1 VADEYRAIDPT
12 KARVVLLEGQA
23 RILGTF
29 PEDLSAAATEAL
41 RALGVEVRTG
51 AIVTRITPAAVY
63 VGDEAIPTRTAL
75 WAAGVAASPLGR
87 TLGVPLDRSGRVL
100 VAPDL
105 TVPGHPEVYV
115 VGDLAAFTHQ
125 GGQPL
130 PGVAPVAIQ
139 EGLAAAENIR
149 RTLQGRRR
157 KRFRYIDRGNMATI
171 GRGAA
176 VADIRGRHLTGQ
188 IAWLAWLFVHILYL
202 IGFEKR
208 LLVLIQW
215 ARSYL
220 TYDRGVRLIT
230 MEEGPPVLRR
240 APAPLLEPAAAVP
253 SGDLPTWA
261 HGAAPLRVRDIMTR
275 EVTTVPP
282 SMPVQQVAS
291 LLSERHLAGVPVV
304 DDAGRVLGMVS
315 EVDLIGREG
324 VMAGDIMSRQ
334 VTSVTEDTAVEEVAR
349 LFVNQR
355 LRRLPVVAD
364 GRLVGIVTRSDLLR
378 GILRAVR
385 PAA

>member
-1 VADEYRAIDPT
+1 M
-12 KARVVLLEGQA
+12 
-23 RILGTF
+23 
-29 PEDLSAAATEAL
+29 
-41 RALGVEVRTG
+41 RTG
-51 AIVTRITPAAVY
+51 AIVTRITPEAVY

-176 VADIRGRHLTGQ
+176 VADIRGHHLTGHT
-188 IAWLAWLFVHILYL
+188 AWLAWLFVHILYL

-220 TYDRGVRLIT
+220 THDRGVRLIT

-240 APAPLLEPAAAVP
+240 APLPAAPAPEPAAAVP
-253 SGDLPTWA
+253 TGDLPTWA
-261 HGAAPLRVRDIMTR
+261 HRATPLRVRDIMTR
-275 EVTTVPP
+275 VVTTVPP
-282 SMPVQQVAS
+282 SMPVQQVAA

-324 VMAGDIMSRQ
+324 ATAGDIMSRQ
-334 VTSVTEDTAVEEVAR
+334 VTSVAEDTDVEEVAR

-364 GRLVGIVTRSDLLR
+364 GRLVGIVTRADLLR
-378 GILRAVR
+378 GILRAAQS
-385 PAA
+385 AA